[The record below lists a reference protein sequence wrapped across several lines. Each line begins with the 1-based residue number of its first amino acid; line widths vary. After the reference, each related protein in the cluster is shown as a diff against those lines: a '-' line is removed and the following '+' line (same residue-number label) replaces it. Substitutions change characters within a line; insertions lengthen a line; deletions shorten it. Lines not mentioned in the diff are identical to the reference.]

1 MYFDSKFYTVGF
13 MKPRIAEEIE
23 AEPMLFG
30 ADWKFAAENGGPI
43 TRDFLEQLHRAA
55 GFGVMNRGIIIDS
68 RVHMLQE
75 GYYPCIPGW
84 HTDDAPRNFKT
95 NQPDIF
101 SPKVV
106 QHALAVVDTDTGSTT
121 EFITGRLRIDEEN
134 IKAQRAWMVDGKVK
148 TVYEAASDIIDA
160 ALSDPPQA
168 WSVNAVP
175 NNAVCL
181 FNSRDWH
188 RGVPAKRA
196 GWRFFIRASH
206 SSDRKI
212 ENKIRKQVQ
221 VYLPRLNIGW

>member
-13 MKPRIAEEIE
+13 VKPRIAGEIE
-23 AEPMLFG
+23 REPMLFG
-30 ADWKFAAENGGPI
+30 ADWDFAAEKGGPI
-43 TRDFLEQLHRAA
+43 TRSFLAALNAA
-55 GFGVMNRGIIIDS
+55 GGFGTMNPGIIIDS

-84 HTDDAPRNFKT
+84 HTDDAPRDILT

-106 QHALAVVDTDTGSTT
+106 QHALCVVDTDTGSTT
-121 EFITGRLRIDEEN
+121 EFITGRLRLRKESIE
-134 IKAQRAWMVDGKVK
+134 AQRAFTVDGKVK

-160 ALSDPPQA
+160 ALTDPPQA

-181 FNSRDWH
+181 FDSRDWH

-206 SSDRKI
+206 SSDRKV
-212 ENKIRKQVQ
+212 ENKIRRQVQ
-221 VYLPRLNIGW
+221 VYLPRTNIGW